1 MEVVTFHSITGI
13 HSTIPNLK
21 AFTGN
26 QNDYS
31 PFEAS
36 LSAYLGYTLHLHYF
50 CLFKTNTPLLN
61 FSKSLFLVH
70 RGGWGGLFQAF
81 ISNVKPYPTLLYSNK
96 FKMQY
101 VKLWKVRSEC
111 NYVPLILFYLSLY
124 SFDLICHV
132 PIVTKAI

>member
-1 MEVVTFHSITGI
+1 MEVVTFRI

-26 QNDYS
+26 QNDFS
-31 PFEAS
+31 PFEAT
-36 LSAYLGYTLHLHYF
+36 LSAYLGYF
-50 CLFKTNTPLLN
+50 CLFKANTPLLN
-61 FSKSLFLVH
+61 FYKSLLLVH

-96 FKMQY
+96 LKMQY
-101 VKLWKVRSEC
+101 VKLWKVGSEC

-124 SFDLICHV
+124 TFDLICHV

>member
-31 PFEAS
+31 PFEAT
-36 LSAYLGYTLHLHYF
+36 LSAYLGYF
-50 CLFKTNTPLLN
+50 CLFKGNTPLLN
-61 FSKSLFLVH
+61 FYKSLFLVH

-96 FKMQY
+96 FRMQY
-101 VKLWKVRSEC
+101 VKLWTVGSEC
-111 NYVPLILFYLSLY
+111 NLGFNYQMSTNEIMF
-124 SFDLICHV
+124 H
-132 PIVTKAI
+132 